1 VVQILLMSSDPLLA
15 IAKLLLP
22 KVLIEYFD
30 LTNHK
35 AQAEEI
41 HFYFKEDNITPAEFK
56 DQKLTSKGFFAE
68 ATLQDFPIRGKQVFL
83 HITRRRWINE
93 TTGKVVSRDWGLVAK
108 GTRMTKEFATFLKQI
123 NY

>member
-41 HFYFKEDNITPAEFK
+41 HFYFKEDNTTPAEFK
-56 DQKLTSKGFFAE
+56 DQKLTSNGFFAE

-93 TTGKVVSRDWGLVAK
+93 TTGKAVSRDWRLVAK

>member
-1 VVQILLMSSDPLLA
+1 MSSDRLLA
-15 IAKLLLP
+15 IVKLLLP
-22 KVLIEYFD
+22 EVLIEYFD
-30 LTNHK
+30 LTNRQIK
-35 AQAEEI
+35 GEEI

-68 ATLQDFPIRGKQVFL
+68 ATLQDFPIHGKQVYI

-93 TTGKVVSRDWGLVAK
+93 AAGKAVSRDWGLVAK

>member
-1 VVQILLMSSDPLLA
+1 MFQILLMSSDPLLA

-22 KVLIEYFD
+22 EVLIEYFD

-41 HFYFKEDNITPAEFK
+41 HFYFKEDNITPTEFK

-68 ATLQDFPIRGKQVFL
+68 ATLQDFPIRGNRCSCTLLVVGGLMKPQVKRFPE
-83 HITRRRWINE
+83 I
-93 TTGKVVSRDWGLVAK
+93 GD
-108 GTRMTKEFATFLKQI
+108 
-123 NY
+123 

>member
-1 VVQILLMSSDPLLA
+1 MSSDPLLA

-22 KVLIEYFD
+22 EVLIEYFD
-30 LTNHK
+30 LTSHTIK
-35 AQAEEI
+35 GEEI
-41 HFYFKEDNITPAEFK
+41 HFYFKEDNITPVEFK
-56 DQKLTSKGFFAE
+56 DQNLTSKGFFVE
-68 ATLQDFPIRGKQVFL
+68 ATLQDFPIRGKQVYL

-93 TTGKVVSRDWGLVAK
+93 TTGKAVSRDWGLVAK

>member
-1 VVQILLMSSDPLLA
+1 MSSDPLLA

-30 LTNHK
+30 LTNYK

-41 HFYFKEDNITPAEFK
+41 HFYFKEDNITSAEFK
-56 DQKLTSKGFFAE
+56 DQRLTSNGFLAE
-68 ATLQDFPIRGKQVFL
+68 ATLRDFPIRGKQVFL

-93 TTGKVVSRDWGLVAK
+93 TTGKAVSRDWGLVAK
-108 GTRMTKEFATFLKQI
+108 GTRITKKFATFLKQI